1 MMRLFTDVSVAYTG
15 ILVSGVAIV
24 LVTICVSLV
33 RVSRI
38 LGRVQDRLTD
48 VERYTQPRS

>member
-1 MMRLFTDVSVAYTG
+1 MMRLLTDVSAAYTG
-15 ILVSGVAIV
+15 IFVVGVAIV
-24 LVTICVSLV
+24 LVTICVSLL

-38 LGRVQDRLTD
+38 LGRAQERLTD